1 MSAGQTTAS
10 PAATRIRSSPT
21 AAQPPPS
28 MTIRYVVFG
37 FECGSIR
44 APRPKASSDT
54 TPRPSLWMTRPVIP
68 VVPGGPSGRRCPTP
82 NRRTSIGMSAV
93 RLAPPAAAPGGLRP
107 DRRFRAGE
115 LRAREVALP
124 REAMLIG
131 CEDRREAAEADPDED
146 RQPHDRGRQ
155 HDEEVEHEDRADE
168 QQAER
173 DDPRPEE
180 LLIEVEVR
188 RVAMEGARPD
198 VVEDDERDEQDERCD
213 PGRHEQVGEVAARER
228 LEEVLPGR
236 QVHVRSSRTLTES
249 ATASCGI
256 PADGA
261 VCPGRARPAPGSMP
275 RRTVYSAEGHPRPR
289 TGLPQQ
295 VATPARCVRRTAAG
309 WEECRG
315 ASPAVSGQPGPHLGA
330 RP

>member
-124 REAMLIG
+124 REAMLIEG
-131 CEDRREAAEADPDED
+131 
-146 RQPHDRGRQ
+146 
-155 HDEEVEHEDRADE
+155 
-168 QQAER
+168 
-173 DDPRPEE
+173 
-180 LLIEVEVR
+180 EVR

-213 PGRHEQVGEVAARER
+213 PGRDEQVGEVAARER